1 MPNRVTAIV
10 ALCRSISIN
19 QGGGAVNILKA
30 TKTGGLILA
39 MSLFLTHTA
48 WAQTQTSSS
57 EMDASKF
64 SVQAGMGFFAED
76 NFDGFLLNFEGSYHI
91 DQNWSVGVGIQLG
104 FDDDFLLL
112 SMPFFGQYDFGNIPG
127 EIPILSDMHPFARLG
142 IGFTYAEFDPGP
154 FDFDDTGFL
163 FVIGGGLAYPINDEL
178 SLESK
183 MQFNITSNDF
193 FEDDYYFSW
202 EMVSLRYRF

>member
-1 MPNRVTAIV
+1 
-10 ALCRSISIN
+10 
-19 QGGGAVNILKA
+19 
-30 TKTGGLILA
+30 

-91 DQNWSVGVGIQLG
+91 DQSWSAGVGIQLG

-112 SMPFFGQYDFGNIPG
+112 SMPFFGQYDFENIPG
-127 EIPILSDMHPFARLG
+127 EIPMLSDMHFFARLG
-142 IGFTYAEFDPGP
+142 IGFTYAENEVGP
-154 FDFDDTGFL
+154 FNKNIDDTGFL
-163 FVIGGGLAYPINDEL
+163 FVIGGGLAYPINEKI

-183 MQFNITSNDF
+183 MQFNITTNDF
-193 FEDDYYFSW
+193 FEDDFYFSW
-202 EMVSLRYRF
+202 ELVSLRYRF